1 MSTNEVC
8 GNKAAGSASAASVD
22 LQLEVRVI
30 LVSGVDR
37 AKELYSRL
45 GWRLDSHRASGDDFR
60 LVQFTPPGSGSSTQF
75 CVNLTSAAP
84 GSVQSLL
91 LTVSDIE
98 AARRQLVAQG
108 IDASG
113 HFTVKPG
120 PPAGSLPSAFESS
133 RQTPSVSAIVVSSPS
148 EIRMATVGCC
158 KRSRIGFRGAL
169 QATRRNRP
177 REILPKRGFA
187 PRRHAGGM
195 KRGLPKPILTGQ
207 IGTPNPWRANNP
219 AKKCS
224 SSPRSAIARRHAC
237 HLPSHV
243 VHGTLQCVRSHV
255 RSMKSKLQISKMSA
269 LGET

>member
-1 MSTNEVC
+1 MSRNEVC
-8 GNKAAGSASAASVD
+8 SNKAAGSASAASVD
-22 LQLEVRVI
+22 LKLEVLVI

-37 AKELYSRL
+37 AKEFYSRL
-45 GWRLDSHRASGDDFR
+45 GWRPDTHRSSGDDFR

-75 CVNLTSAAP
+75 GVNLTSTAP
-84 GSVQSLL
+84 GSAQSLL

-113 HFTVKPG
+113 HFTLRPG
-120 PPAGSLPSAFESS
+120 PLAGFLPSAFESP
-133 RQTPSVSAIVVSSPS
+133 RQTPSVSAIVLSSRS

-187 PRRHAGGM
+187 PRGAREHEA
-195 KRGLPKPILTGQ
+195 RTVQ
-207 IGTPNPWRANNP
+207 TDPNWLDWYANTWRANNP
-219 AKKCS
+219 AKNCS
-224 SSPRSAIARRHAC
+224 SSPRSAIARRM
-237 HLPSHV
+237 HV
-243 VHGTLQCVRSHV
+243 ICRP
-255 RSMKSKLQISKMSA
+255 MSFTE
-269 LGET
+269 LCNVSTRTFVQRNRNFK

>member
-8 GNKAAGSASAASVD
+8 GNKASGSASAASVD

-37 AKELYSRL
+37 VKELYSRL

-75 CVNLTSAAP
+75 GMNLTSAAP
-84 GSVQSLL
+84 GSAQSLL

-98 AARRQLVAQG
+98 AALRQLVAQG

-120 PPAGSLPSAFESS
+120 PPSGSLPSAFESP
-133 RQTPSVSAIVVSSPS
+133 RQTPSVSAIVVSSLS

-187 PRRHAGGM
+187 PRRHTGG

-207 IGTPNPWRANNP
+207 IGTPNTWRANNP
-219 AKKCS
+219 AKNCS
-224 SSPRSAIARRHAC
+224 SSPRSAVARRHAC

-243 VHGTLQCVRSHV
+243 VLGTLQCVHSHV